1 MMLRFLSFL
10 IIFGPKLNNGIDAIP
25 VACLIA
31 VAAAICQPRGHQIPY
46 SLWKSGSIALGVMT
60 LLGAH
65 AALHFLNT
73 PDADPYQTLRFG
85 RIVVNLLGVIALL
98 SMYIRKHGARAKR
111 IVGKD
116 VLDCLVIHAGIMFLM
131 LISPQFRN
139 AINSFVALGDDL
151 GTQLS
156 KSDGSRI
163 SGLAL
168 SWDALSGLQSLG
180 LLMLPSMITR
190 EGLSSLYTAIAAP
203 LLVFAVC
210 ISGRTGI
217 VTAGVLLPVA
227 LYFSDYKRLH
237 RGVVISCVLLFSI
250 IALALGPFYDHL
262 VRATQDTAIARV
274 VVMFDPSKGND
285 REAND
290 FAMTFEVICR
300 HYFLP
305 ERYDVMLWG
314 TGRSGRDMTYYV
326 AADNGIV
333 LNLHNLGLAAW
344 LLMYGLATYFAWQG
358 WKLRML
364 EPAAAAYCVLCVLL
378 ILIIDAKISFLYAR
392 NGFSIMMILAGM
404 TWWRNPARVA
414 IQPVSQRRYSTV
426 SSVSL
431 RAA

>member
-1 MMLRFLSFL
+1 MLRVISFL
-10 IIFGPKLNNGIDAIP
+10 IIFGPKLNNGIDVIP
-25 VACLIA
+25 VSCLIA
-31 VAAAICQPRGHQIPY
+31 VAAAICQPRGHRIPDG
-46 SLWKSGSIALGVMT
+46 LWKSGAIAVGAMS

-73 PDADPYQTLRFG
+73 PAPDPYQALRFG

-98 SMYIRKHGARAKR
+98 SMYIRKHGAQAKR
-111 IVGKD
+111 IIGRD
-116 VLDCLVIHAGIMFLM
+116 VLDCLVVHAGIMFLM
-131 LISPQFRN
+131 LISPHFRN

-180 LLMLPSMITR
+180 LLMLPPMITR
-190 EGLSSLYTAIAAP
+190 EGISSLYTAIAAP

-217 VTAGVLLPVA
+217 VTAGLLLPVA
-227 LYFSDYKRLH
+227 IYFSDYKRLR
-237 RGVVISCVLLFSI
+237 RGVVISCFLLFSI
-250 IALALGPFYDHL
+250 IALALGPFYEDL
-262 VRATQDTAIARV
+262 VRVTQDTAIARV
-274 VVMFDPSKGND
+274 IVMFDPSRGND

-305 ERYDVMLWG
+305 ERYDVLLLG
-314 TGRSGRDMTYYV
+314 TGRSGRDATYYV

-333 LNLHNLGLAAW
+333 LNLHNLGLVAW
-344 LLMYGLATYFAWQG
+344 LVMYGLATYFVWQG
-358 WKLRML
+358 WRLRL
-364 EPAAAAYCVLCVLL
+364 VEPAAAAYCVLCVLL
-378 ILIIDAKISFLYAR
+378 ILVIDAKISFLYAR
-392 NGFSIMMILAGM
+392 NGFSIMMILVGI

-414 IQPVSQRRYSTV
+414 VQPILQRRYQTV
-426 SSVSL
+426 PAARL